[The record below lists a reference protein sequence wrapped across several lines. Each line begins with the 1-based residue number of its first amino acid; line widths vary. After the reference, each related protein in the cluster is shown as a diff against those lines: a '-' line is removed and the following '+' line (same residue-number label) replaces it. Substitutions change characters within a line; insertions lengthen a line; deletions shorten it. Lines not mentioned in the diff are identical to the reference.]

1 MVLAEDDIKS
11 THLCYKI
18 SRLYSHLSNT
28 SSLLRN
34 NRVIRLEYAKQSIL
48 MDHCFYGEQQMRTA
62 SHGKLSAFRYLPTT
76 LSLLRKLSPLI
87 VSLIS
92 LDNGDGGPRR

>member
-34 NRVIRLEYAKQSIL
+34 NRVIHLEYVKQSIL
-48 MDHCFYGEQQMRTA
+48 MDHRFYGKQQMRHLMEN
-62 SHGKLSAFRYLPTT
+62 SLLSATCQPPSLCSEKYP
-76 LSLLRKLSPLI
+76 LS
-87 VSLIS
+87 
-92 LDNGDGGPRR
+92 